1 MTGEVPRRPT
11 YIHSRGD
18 LSPHRSA
25 LVGERI
31 AYDRYD
37 LPLRELLRRR
47 GGTGLAI
54 HDVAG
59 PAEGLACWEANEA
72 LGRVSACP
80 DHPLG
85 VTRTYRS
92 RRG

>member
-1 MTGEVPRRPT
+1 MPPQPT

-18 LSPHRSA
+18 LAPYRSA

-31 AYDRYD
+31 AYDRNNF
-37 LPLRELLRRR
+37 PLREFLRGR
-47 GGTGLAI
+47 GRTGLAI

-59 PAEGLACWEANEA
+59 PAEGLARWEANEA
-72 LGRVSACP
+72 LGRVSDCP
-80 DHPLG
+80 NAG